1 MAAVQQINAVV
12 VKALHE
18 TQLETIDKVKVF
30 LSTNEEVDQDFIH
43 GLLDQFKAQLQADYK
58 PPKGGKTQQPKQ
70 KRVPSAYTLFI
81 KDKMNEIKSSNP
93 DVKSGQELMK
103 LAVQEWGAISAEVK
117 EKMKVLNKEN
127 PALTGNELF
136 TQCSSASSAPKTT
149 KKK

>member
-43 GLLDQFKAQLQADYK
+43 GLLDQFKAQLRADYK

-103 LAVQEWGAISAEVK
+103 LAVQEWGAISAEIK

-136 TQCSSASSAPKTT
+136 TSSS
-149 KKK
+149 KK